1 MKAEDKI
8 KYKKPYNYYNL
19 ISIVLFVISYGL
31 YGLSLEKCFDGI
43 DECSRKWNWIKAKLI
58 EYTISIIIIIFLI
71 ILIIFQIISKFH
83 LIHFVFVF
91 SLFLYNSHQYDFHD
105 HGAFNFI
112 FFCIIIFLALLILLL
127 IKILYSI
134 IKIKYKYKLISII
147 LLLAFY
153 NTLINPINCKDWPKG
168 LNNTFIENDENKYGC
183 QIIFPKK
190 CNYKMLGYIQD
201 LSKLYHISCLNKRK
215 NARYNILNYAK
226 SPYINSDTLKFGFP
240 ITNNEEGQKD
250 GKDNRLLIKYT
261 RNNLMDMEKLIQNEN
276 EKPEYIVDFSKDPK
290 GELIIKLNYNKT
302 LSLERKKIEKDS
314 KPYSENI
321 LIIYIDSISRNNA
334 LRKLKKT
341 MKFIEQFMSYKGE
354 KNNIFKN
361 ENHHSFQFFKYHSF
375 IYGTGDNY
383 PKLFYGNNRKGH
395 NLVRINKYAKENGYI
410 TEQASDWCATD
421 LTRTSHNLT
430 KEELYDHELLICDPN
445 YPALN
450 SYTKRC
456 LYGNI
461 GSYYLLEYSNQ
472 FWRNYQNN
480 RRFSVTIINDAHE
493 GTLELIKYTDDLL
506 FNFLNSLYNDNLLI
520 NTTIFLM
527 SDHGCGMP
535 SIYYLNDFYKIEL
548 NLPMLFIIIND
559 RKNINYNEQYYNI
572 QKNQQTLI
580 IGYDIYNTISHI
592 IYGDNYSKILPKNN
606 LYDTPK
612 SGNGKSILERIN
624 QKERHP
630 KNYSKMA
637 VSVCI

>member
-43 DECSRKWNWIKAKLI
+43 DECSRKWIWIKAKLI
-58 EYTISIIIIIFLI
+58 EYTISIIIIIVLI

-134 IKIKYKYKLISII
+134 LKIKYKYKLISII

-153 NTLINPINCKDWPKG
+153 NTLMNPINCNDWSKG

-201 LSKLYHISCLNKRK
+201 LSKIYHISCLNKRK

-250 GKDNRLLIKYT
+250 GKDNGLLIKYT

-450 SYTKRC
+450 IYTKRC

-461 GSYYLLEYSNQ
+461 GSYYILEYSNQ

-480 RRFSVTIINDAHE
+480 RRFSVTLINDAHE
-493 GTLELIKYTDDLL
+493 GTLELIKYTDDIL
-506 FNFLNSLYNDNLLI
+506 FNFLKSLYDDNLLEK
-520 NTTIFLM
+520 TTIFLM
-527 SDHGCGMP
+527 SDHGNGMP
-535 SIYYLNDFYKIEL
+535 SIYYLSDFFRIEMQ
-548 NLPMLFIIIND
+548 LPMLFIIIND
-559 RKNINYNEQYYNI
+559 RKNIDYNEQYYNI
-572 QKNQQTLI
+572 QKNQQTFI
-580 IGYDIYNTISHI
+580 TGYDIYNTISHI
-592 IYGDNYSKILPKNN
+592 IYGDNYSEILPKNKS
-606 LYDTPK
+606 YDTPK
-612 SGNGKSILERIN
+612 SGKGKSLLEEIN
-624 QKERHP
+624 QKERNP
-630 KNYSKMA
+630 QNYKSMSFK
-637 VSVCI
+637 VCI